1 MTYTN
6 FPDGITSMG
15 VPVGGMFMNGKTFFV
30 KPGTLAGGNDG
41 NDGRGIDTPLATC
54 AQAHSLMTADANDV
68 AYLLSSS
75 ATAINTSDSLTSTL
89 VWSKDL
95 SHLVGVNAG
104 NRIGQRSRIAALST
118 ATGTNL
124 APLVTWSAD
133 GCYCTNIQF
142 ISELA
147 SADAIGGV
155 VVSGERNHFKN
166 CHFAGAANSTQDVAG
181 QYSLKVTGSENLFED
196 CVIGIDTVSR
206 STATYEMQLSGGA
219 TRNIFRNCVIL
230 TYAGANTMRFLDVP
244 ATGIDRF
251 VLFENC
257 TFINPVQS
265 AAVAMTEAFSV
276 ATGTSPNGMILLK
289 NCTMIGAT
297 DWEANV
303 ESGRTYIDGAA
314 PTNNTSG
321 IAVLVEAT

>member
-1 MTYTN
+1 MLTN
-6 FPDGITSMG
+6 FPNGVSSFG
-15 VPVGGMFMNGKTFFV
+15 VPVGGLFTNGKPLFV

-41 NDGRGIDTPLATC
+41 NDGLQLETPLATC
-54 AQAHSLMTADANDV
+54 AQAQSLATADANDV
-68 AYLLSSS
+68 VYLLSSS
-75 ATAINTSDSLTSTL
+75 ATAINTSDSLTTTL
-89 VWSKDL
+89 LWAKDL
-95 SHLVGVNAG
+95 VHLIGVNAG
-104 NRIGQRSRIAALST
+104 NCISQRSRVTALST
-118 ATGTNL
+118 ATGTSL
-124 APLVTWSAD
+124 APLVTVSGS
-133 GCYCTNIQF
+133 GCRIANIQF

-155 VVSGERNHFKN
+155 LVSGDRNHFFN
-166 CHFAGAANSTQDVAG
+166 CHFAGAATTTQDVAG
-181 QYSLKVTGSENLFED
+181 QYSLKVTGSENLFEN
-196 CVIGIDTVSR
+196 CVIGIDTIAR
-206 STATYEMQLSGGA
+206 ATATYEMQLSGGA
-219 TRNIFRNCVIL
+219 TRNIFRNCIIL
-230 TYAGANTMRFLDVP
+230 TYASAATMHFLDIP

-265 AAVAMTEAFSV
+265 AATAMTEAFAV
-276 ATGTSPNGMILLK
+276 ATGTSPSGMVLLK

-303 ESGRTYIDGAA
+303 ESGRVYIDGAA